1 MNRDIS
7 LDAIKLVACVFVC
20 TLHTM
25 GMFMSESP
33 DFHLSY
39 LLFYM
44 SGIAVPLFFI
54 VNGFL
59 LAPKGGGIKYYYKK
73 IFNIVKIVCV
83 FTFILDIPKLISGNM
98 SILDPLKQT
107 YSSLFLQGGLF
118 PVFWF
123 FGSLI
128 LIYAMMPF
136 LRRYIIPIKTRL
148 YSFLL
153 FLLAMQFIIYTCDI
167 YTNYIYSF
175 IFENMYIPQSFRLYS
190 HLVYFLLGVCLRL
203 YLTDNNVLKNVI
215 GGCKIAL
222 YYILYILC
230 AASFCYLLYQNVGAI
245 EYFQNSIICVLAS
258 LSFFLRLKSKVISG
272 YMSKVIISLSSCSIL
287 VYTIH
292 YPILSY
298 LRMKTNLF
306 EYTNFS
312 VFIWI
317 GLLLSWFFVSYLA
330 YRLPYV
336 KGFLK
341 I

>member
-20 TLHTM
+20 TLYTM

-39 LLFYM
+39 FLFYM
-44 SGIAVPLFFI
+44 SGIAVPLFFM

-59 LAPKGGGIKYYYKK
+59 LAPKDGGIKYYCKK

-83 FTFILDIPKLISGNM
+83 FTFILDIPQLISGNM
-98 SILDPLKQT
+98 SILNPLKQT

-128 LIYAMMPF
+128 FIYIMMPF
-136 LRRYIIPIKTRL
+136 LRRYIIPKKARL

-153 FLLAMQFIIYTCDI
+153 FLSTMQFIIYTCDI
-167 YTNYIYSF
+167 YTNYTYSF
-175 IFENMYIPQSFRLYS
+175 IFENMYIPQSLRLYS
-190 HLVYFLLGVCLRL
+190 HLMYFLLGVCLRL
-203 YLTDNNVLKNVI
+203 YLTDNSVLKNVI
-215 GGCKIAL
+215 GGKIAL

-258 LSFFLRLKSKVISG
+258 LSFFLGLKSKVISG
-272 YMSKVIISLSSCSIL
+272 YMSKIIISLSSCSIL

-298 LRMKTNLF
+298 LRVKTNLF

-317 GLLLSWFFVSYLA
+317 GLLISWFFISYLA